1 MSANWRR
8 VQNSGCTKREFLAL
22 ALTAC
27 AADGKPSLNAGHIDA
42 HVHVWTP
49 DKKRYPWDSRY
60 AEPAADPV
68 SFTPEQLLKYTQP
81 VGVSRIVLIQMSFYG
96 TDNSYMLDAM
106 SKYPSTFSGVAVVDE
121 RSAAV
126 KHEMLRLM
134 GHGVR
139 GFRITPSTDQKGWLE
154 TDGMFAMWKCG
165 AEQRLAMCCL
175 IGADAIPSVD
185 RMSARLPETP
195 VVIDHLARIGVDGT
209 VRDADVRALCDLS
222 RHRNVYVKVSAFYA
236 LGRKQYPYTDLGPMI
251 RRVFESF
258 GPQRLMWASDAPFQ
272 IQKPY
277 TYSGSLALVRDRLDF
292 LNSHDREWLLGKTA
306 EQLFFADRRF

>member
-1 MSANWRR
+1 VI
-8 VQNSGCTKREFLAL
+8 VQIVQGSTRREFLAL

-27 AADGKPSLNAGHIDA
+27 AAGQEKPPLNARRIDA

-49 DKKRYPWDSRY
+49 DKKRYPWDPHY
-60 AEPAADPV
+60 AEPAADPA
-68 SFTPEQLLKYTQP
+68 SFTPEQLFEHAHP
-81 VGVSRIVLIQMSFYG
+81 AGVSRIVLIQMSFYG

-106 SKYPSTFSGVAVVDE
+106 KRYPSTFSGVAVVDAG
-121 RSAAV
+121 SAGV
-126 KHEMLRLM
+126 RDEMVRLK

-139 GFRITPSTDQKGWLE
+139 GFRIAPGTDPKGWLE
-154 TDGMFAMWKCG
+154 KEGMFAMWKCG

-185 RMSARLPETP
+185 RMSARFPETP
-195 VVIDHLARIGVDGT
+195 VVIDHLARIGVDGK

-236 LGRKQYPYTDLGPMI
+236 LGKKRYPYADLGPMI
-251 RRVFESF
+251 RRVYESF

-272 IQKPY
+272 VHKPH
-277 TYSGSLALVRDRLDF
+277 TYAGSLELVRDRLDF
-292 LNSHDREWLLGKTA
+292 LNSQDREWLLGKTA
-306 EQLFFADRRF
+306 EQLFFAGS